1 MSPDSGEP
9 RDPHVLAVARVLDR
23 TGRRVTTLEENV
35 RRLGRDLTQLTGAL
49 AARQAPGAHPTPDE
63 SIQPVPVPVSWL
75 LAAGTDAEHLPAAL
89 TDLIVWL
96 DLVYLRFPDTLLTG
110 CWLWHPWV
118 VEELWWL
125 RGAHADA
132 YDPETGSWLRV
143 GDWHDRQRPGVA
155 RRVRDV
161 LGKCDLS
168 LHVGDRADHGPAVEP
183 PPAPLAQHAA
193 ALAQEWGRSGTA
205 PAPTAEQL
213 DEDRAQ
219 AATQIRRRR

>member
-1 MSPDSGEP
+1 MSPTDGEP

-23 TGRRVTTLEENV
+23 TGRRVTALEDNV
-35 RRLGRDLTQLTGAL
+35 RRLGADLARLTGAV
-49 AARQAPGAHPTPDE
+49 AARPAPSTPEAHPE
-63 SIQPVPVPVSWL
+63 PVTMPPVASWL
-75 LAAGTDAEHLPAAL
+75 LAAGTDSEQLPAAIM
-89 TDLIVWL
+89 DLIGWL
-96 DLVYLRFPDTLLTG
+96 DLVYLRFPDALLTG

-132 YDPETGSWLRV
+132 YDPQTGSWLRV

-168 LHVGDRADHGPAVEP
+168 LHVGDRAELRPGIE
-183 PPAPLAQHAA
+183 APQAPFARDAASLAG
-193 ALAQEWGRSGTA
+193 EWGRSGTS
-205 PAPTAEQL
+205 PAPTEDQL

>member
-1 MSPDSGEP
+1 MSADKSEP
-9 RDPHVLAVARVLDR
+9 RDPRVLAVARVLDR
-23 TGRRVTTLEENV
+23 TGRRVTTLEDNV
-35 RRLGRDLTQLTGAL
+35 RRMAADLARLTSVVVDAPSPT
-49 AARQAPGAHPTPDE
+49 ARPEPTGE
-63 SIQPVPVPVSWL
+63 TAGIESWL
-75 LAAGTDAEHLPAAL
+75 LAAGTDAEHLPAVL
-89 TDLIVWL
+89 TDLITWL
-96 DLVYLRFPDTLLTG
+96 DLVYLRFPDALLTG

-155 RRVRDV
+155 RRVREV

-168 LHVGDRADHGPAVEP
+168 LHVGDRADRGAAVEP
-183 PPAPLAQHAA
+183 PPAPLAQHAP
-193 ALAQEWGRSGTA
+193 ALAGEWGRSGTA
-205 PAPTAEQL
+205 PAPTDEQL

>member
-1 MSPDSGEP
+1 MSAGKDEP

-23 TGRRVTTLEENV
+23 TGRRVTVLEENV
-35 RRLGRDLTQLTGAL
+35 RRTAADIARLTSAVAGGSSST
-49 AARQAPGAHPTPDE
+49 AREEPDVE
-63 SIQPVPVPVSWL
+63 TRPIESWL
-75 LAAGTDAEHLPAAL
+75 LAAGTDAEHLPAVLA
-89 TDLIVWL
+89 DLIAWL
-96 DLVYLRFPDTLLTG
+96 DLVYLRFPDALLTG

-118 VEELWWL
+118 VEELCWL

-132 YDPETGSWLRV
+132 YDPESGSWLRV

-155 RRVRDV
+155 RRVREV

-168 LHVGDRADHGPAVEP
+168 LHVGDRAEQGPAVEP
-183 PPAPLAQHAA
+183 PDAPFAQHAA
-193 ALAQEWGRSGTA
+193 ALAGEWGRSGAA
-205 PAPTAEQL
+205 PAPTDEQL